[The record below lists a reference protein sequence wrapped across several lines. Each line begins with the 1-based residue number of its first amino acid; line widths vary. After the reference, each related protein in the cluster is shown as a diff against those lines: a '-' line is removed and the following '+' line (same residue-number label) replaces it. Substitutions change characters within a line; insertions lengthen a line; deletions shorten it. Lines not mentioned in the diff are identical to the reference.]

1 MDDPIG
7 LVLVF
12 GGLFAI
18 VCSVCDF
25 EWFMGSRK
33 ARGLVNLLGRTGAR
47 ILYCILGAVI
57 LVIGALIAFGVI
69 ESGR

>member
-1 MDDPIG
+1 MDNPVG

-18 VCSVCDF
+18 VCSACDF

-33 ARGLVNLLGRTGAR
+33 ARAIVGLLGRNGAR
-47 ILYCILGAVI
+47 IFYSILGAII
-57 LVIGALIAFGVI
+57 LVIGALVAFGLLK
-69 ESGR
+69 SQ